1 MSEIIK
7 INEEQIKKDPFE
19 FPSIDVY
26 ELAKLKLPETR
37 DVVRPFIQE
46 GSSMEIFGESGKG
59 KTWFTLELI
68 LAICTGRKF
77 MNKFEVINTLPVWY
91 IDGEMKLSNIRNRID
106 CIFRRYPMGTTIPD
120 SYFQLTNPFLTDDKV
135 LPKINMKETQ
145 TAIIEKV
152 KQISDATSKPVVLVF
167 DNLSCLTDI
176 KENEGDAWVPM
187 LDFYT
192 QLKSL
197 GHCIIHIHHSSKNPN
212 TETSRGT
219 SRRLDALDTI
229 IQLKTPS
236 NYVQSDGAY
245 YNIQFNKTR
254 NFAGEYAEPFSAK
267 IKFTGELGKETVSWD
282 ITGFED
288 QRLMEVL
295 EDYCSTA
302 PDCSVRKTAQALNLK
317 PSTVQNILHKA
328 RQDGIFEKVMKEK
341 HGDKWQEKDKLRQN

>member
-1 MSEIIK
+1 MSVIK
-7 INEEQIKKDPFE
+7 INEEQIKKNPFE

-26 ELAKLKLPETR
+26 ELAKIKLPETK
-37 DVVRPFIQE
+37 DIVRPFIQE

-68 LAICTGRKF
+68 LSICTGQKF
-77 MNKFEVINTLPVWY
+77 MNKYEVINSLPVWY

-120 SYFQLTNPFLTDDKV
+120 NFFQLTNPYLADDKI
-135 LPKINMKETQ
+135 LPKINYKETQ

-152 KQISDATSKPVVLVF
+152 KQISDATNKPVVIVF

-176 KENEGDAWVPM
+176 KENEGDQWVPM

-192 QLKSL
+192 QLKSM
-197 GHCIIHIHHSSKNPN
+197 GHCIVHIHHAPKNSDA
-212 TETSRGT
+212 TSSRGT
-219 SRRLDALDTI
+219 SRRMDPLDTI

-236 NYVQSDGAY
+236 DYVQSDGAY

-254 NFAGEYAEPFSAK
+254 NFAGDYAEPFSAK
-267 IKFTGELGKETVSWD
+267 IKFSGALGNETVHWEVS
-282 ITGFED
+282 GFEN
-288 QRLMEVL
+288 QQIMQVL

-302 PDCSVRKTAQALNLK
+302 PDSSVRKTANATQIK
-317 PSTVQNILHKA
+317 PSTVQNILKRA
-328 RQDGIFEKVMKEK
+328 REDGLFQKIMKEK
-341 HGDKWQEKDKLRQN
+341 HGDKWEEKDKLRQN

>member
-1 MSEIIK
+1 MSEVIK

-26 ELAKLKLPETR
+26 ELAKIKLPDTK
-37 DVVRPFIQE
+37 DIVRPFIQQ

-68 LAICTGRKF
+68 LSVCTGRKF
-77 MNKFEVINTLPVWY
+77 MNKYDVIEQLPVWY

-106 CIFRRYPMGTTIPD
+106 CIFRRYPMGTKIPD
-120 SYFQLTNPFLTDDKV
+120 DYFQITNPYLAEDKI
-135 LPKINMKETQ
+135 LPKINYKETQ
-145 TAIIEKV
+145 IAILEKV
-152 KQISDATSKPVVLVF
+152 KQISDATGKPVLIVF

-192 QLKSL
+192 QLKSM
-197 GHCIIHIHHSSKNPN
+197 GHCIIHIHHSPKNPN
-212 TETSRGT
+212 ADSSRGT

-236 NYVQSDGAY
+236 DYVQSDGAY

-267 IKFTGELGKETVSWD
+267 IQFSGELGRETVSWE
-282 ITGFED
+282 ISGFED
-288 QRLMEVL
+288 QQTMAVL

-302 PDCSVRKTAQALNLK
+302 PDNSVRKTAKETGIKAG
-317 PSTVQNILHKA
+317 TVQNILRRA
-328 RQDGIFEKVMKEK
+328 REDGTFAKVMKEK
-341 HGDKWQEKDKLRQN
+341 HGDKWEEKDKLRQS